1 MTTPY
6 ERVIDAL
13 AAHVQV
19 RDQGSSARA
28 QCPSHDSRGLTLAVR
43 AGTTDDG
50 REKVT
55 VTCFAGCE
63 TTDILTVIGL
73 TLGDMYEPKTG
84 PREYTPMKI
93 TRPTFDL
100 GKAGT
105 WDLETLGNHLAD
117 RSAQAEL
124 TRTLGPD
131 LLAISDPDALAALYL
146 GGSNGDRV

>member
-1 MTTPY
+1 MTPY

-19 RDQGSSARA
+19 RDQGSSART
-28 QCPSHDSRGLTLAVR
+28 QCPAHESRGLSLAVR

-50 REKVT
+50 RDKAT
-55 VTCFAGCE
+55 VTCFASCE
-63 TTDILTVIGL
+63 TTDILAVIGL
-73 TLGDMYEPKTG
+73 TIGDLYEPKTG
-84 PREYTPMKI
+84 PREYVPLKI

-100 GKAGT
+100 GKAGV
-105 WDLETLGNHLAD
+105 WDREEVADYMAD

-124 TRTLGPD
+124 TRTLGPE
-131 LLAISDPDALAALYL
+131 LLAISDPDALASLYL